1 MDIKKRHPSRLPF
14 GSQGWHI
21 MNPTKSVQRYKKMET
36 RLTTLRK
43 KNRAMWTQDDYDYV
57 KAVAD
62 KHSIKLVMRAGC
74 ADCYNE
80 YFLEVC
86 LAEAKTRQIDL
97 LKNTKRKWFLRAG
110 LRVVWNGRKINE
122 GNCNDKTIA
131 NLLSGGFP
139 RRLVFS
145 RDELLKKYGI
155 ED

>member
-1 MDIKKRHPSRLPF
+1 
-14 GSQGWHI
+14 
-21 MNPTKSVQRYKKMET
+21 MNPTKSLQRYKKMET

-43 KNRAMWTQDDYDYV
+43 KNRSLWTQDDYDYV
-57 KAVAD
+57 KQVAD
-62 KHSIKLVMRAGC
+62 KHGIRFVLRAGC

-80 YFLEVC
+80 YLHMVC
-86 LAEAKTRQIDL
+86 QAEAEARQIDL

-110 LRVVWNGRKINE
+110 LRVVWNGKKINE
-122 GNCNDKTIA
+122 GNSNDKAIER
-131 NLLSGGFP
+131 LLKKGFP

>member
-1 MDIKKRHPSRLPF
+1 
-14 GSQGWHI
+14 
-21 MNPTKSVQRYKKMET
+21 MET

-43 KNRAMWTQDDYDYV
+43 KNRALWTQDDYDYV
-57 KAVAD
+57 KDVAD
-62 KHSIKLVMRAGC
+62 KHGVRLILRAGC

-80 YFLEVC
+80 YFLSVC
-86 LAEAKTRQIDL
+86 LAEARARQIDL

-110 LRVVWNGRKINE
+110 LRVVWNGKKINE
-122 GNCNDKTIA
+122 GNSNDKTITK
-131 NLLSGGFP
+131 LLAKGFP